1 MATFTDVYKQEL
13 KSKGVLS
20 SLGSTMFKR
29 SKERLDPRNILFG
42 GSGITSAIGQKIFGK
57 GYSALNKSSS
67 GKSLGD
73 SGMQSQALNALIIS
87 SKNQEAQL
95 SIIAKNTM
103 NSNAMAR
110 DMNVMRQNIMKL
122 VTMEKHQEDQIC
134 SSKMPPQENLHMK
147 VNLEKV
153 VVVKVFL
160 LLQ

>member
-73 SGMQSQALNALIIS
+73 S
-87 SKNQEAQL
+87 
-95 SIIAKNTM
+95 
-103 NSNAMAR
+103 
-110 DMNVMRQNIMKL
+110 
-122 VTMEKHQEDQIC
+122 
-134 SSKMPPQENLHMK
+134 
-147 VNLEKV
+147 
-153 VVVKVFL
+153 
-160 LLQ
+160 